1 MPELRAAPR
10 RARALA
16 GAAGVAMLAMLAIH
30 VAHTTLGLGSAGV
43 ADAAKTL
50 GTVALLVVLG
60 VRAATARSDRVAW
73 AALTLGAAAWI
84 GGTLWVA
91 AVGPPPAGAAVS
103 VTDVFYGL
111 FYPFAYLAVG
121 LHARTR
127 LRRPARRVWLDGLI
141 AMLSIGALGWVLTV
155 GPILAQPTNDHLAVL
170 ADGAYVLGDLLLAAL
185 TVAVLGLIGWRAGRS
200 LGALACGLAVFA
212 AADSVYM
219 LRAAAGSYTPGTPL
233 DSLWAAG
240 LVLMALAAWQP
251 PADERRAAAGL
262 ALLVPPFAFS
272 LTALGVLV
280 YAGLASAP
288 AVAVVLAGGAAL
300 TAMVRTALTFIEVR
314 GLAEVRR
321 LAATDDLTGLPNRR
335 QFNRRLREALDAA
348 RERDA
353 TVALLL
359 IDLDRFKELN
369 DTLGH
374 RAGDLVLAQIG
385 PRLRAVLRASDELAR
400 LGGDEFAVLL
410 ADAADAEPVGL
421 RIGRALEE
429 SFTID
434 GIDVRIGASIGIAV
448 FPEHGDDA
456 ETLLQ
461 RADVAMYQAKAAR
474 TGHAFYERERDRHS
488 RERLALIGELRDA
501 IGTEQLLLHYQP
513 KLDLATGE
521 VRDVEALVR
530 WEHPT
535 RGLLAPGAFVPLAEQ
550 TGVMGALTN
559 HVLDAALHQ
568 IARWYDDGIDL
579 SVAVNVSAE
588 TLLDEGWALDVSSA
602 LVRHGVPASR
612 LRIEITEDALMGDP
626 DRALRVVESLVAT
639 GVGVSLDDFGT
650 GYSSL
655 ALLKHLP
662 VDELKIDRVFVRD
675 LLHDDADAAIVRS
688 VVDLG
693 RRFGVKTVAEGVE
706 DEATLRRLA
715 EDGVTV
721 AQGFHIARPL
731 PAGELEAW
739 LDARAGAGAA
749 VA

>member
-1 MPELRAAPR
+1 MPELHGAPA
-10 RARALA
+10 RARAIA
-16 GAAGVAMLAMLAIH
+16 GAAGVAMLVALALH
-30 VAHTTLGLGSAGV
+30 VAHTTLGVGPRGLASTAQ
-43 ADAAKTL
+43 
-50 GTVALLVVLG
+50 TVGIGLLLVVLG
-60 VRAATARSDRVAW
+60 IRVAVAPSDRGGW
-73 AALTLGAAAWI
+73 AALTLAATAWI
-84 GGTLWVA
+84 AGTLWVA
-91 AVGPPPAGAAVS
+91 IVGGPTDGAAVS
-103 VTDVFYGL
+103 TTDLFYGL
-111 FYPFAYLAVG
+111 FYPFAYLTVG
-121 LHARTR
+121 LRARAQS
-127 LRRPARRVWLDGLI
+127 RRPARRVWLDGLI
-141 AMLSIGALGWVLTV
+141 AMLSVGAVGWLLTV
-155 GPILAQPTNDHLAVL
+155 GPILAQPSDDHLAAFV
-170 ADGAYVLGDLLLAAL
+170 DGAYVIGDLLLAAL
-185 TVAVLGLIGWRAGRS
+185 TVAVLGLNGWRAGRS
-200 LGALACGLAVFA
+200 LGMLACGLAMFA
-212 AADSVYM
+212 AADSLYM
-219 LRAAAGSYTPGTPL
+219 LQAAAGTYTPGTPI

-240 LVLMALAAWQP
+240 LVVMALAAWQP

-262 ALLVPPFAFS
+262 AVLVPPFAFS
-272 LTALGVLV
+272 LASLGVLV
-280 YAGLASAP
+280 YAGLFSAP
-288 AVAVVLAGGAAL
+288 AVAVVLAGGAVLAS
-300 TAMVRTALTFIEVR
+300 MVRTALTFAEVR

-335 QFNRRLREALDAA
+335 QFDRRLRDALADA
-348 RERDA
+348 RDRDA

-374 RAGDLVLAQIG
+374 RAGDLVLQQIG
-385 PRLRAVLRASDELAR
+385 PRLRAVLRSGDELAR

-410 ADAADAEPVGL
+410 RDAADAEPVGR
-421 RIGRALEE
+421 RIGRALED

-434 GIDVRIGASIGIAV
+434 GIDVRIGASIGIAL

-461 RADVAMYQAKAAR
+461 RADVAMYQAKGAR
-474 TGHAFYERERDRHS
+474 SGHAFYERERDRHS

-501 IGTEQLLLHYQP
+501 IGTDQLVLHYQP
-513 KLDLATGE
+513 KLDLETGE

-530 WEHPT
+530 WMHPT

-559 HVLDAALHQ
+559 HVLDAALAQ
-568 IARWYDDGIDL
+568 VERWYDAGLDL
-579 SVAVNVSAE
+579 AVAVNVSAE
-588 TLLDEGWALDVSSA
+588 TLLDEGWASDVSSA

-715 EDGVTV
+715 DDGVTV

-731 PAGELEAW
+731 PAADLEAW
-739 LDARAGAGAA
+739 LAARGAAGAA